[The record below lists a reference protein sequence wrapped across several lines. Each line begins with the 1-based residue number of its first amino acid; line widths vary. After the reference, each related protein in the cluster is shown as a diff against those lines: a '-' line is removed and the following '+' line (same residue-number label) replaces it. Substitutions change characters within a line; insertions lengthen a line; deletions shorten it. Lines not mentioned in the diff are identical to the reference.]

1 MMRCSGCCCAD
12 GLRFAAHRG
21 MRWTSYAF
29 VALLVSP
36 AARAGALA
44 QVVHGLGQATG
55 SNAQPAPPAGAGTP
69 SWTGAFAAGGAR
81 GSPAGVGPAGVA
93 PPPATGPDVT
103 LQVSFG
109 VMSVHDSDGAVA
121 LEVGFVH
128 DDFGLVVRGRSF
140 FEAQSTGSTLRLD
153 LGSIQA
159 AFR

>member
-69 SWTGAFAAGGAR
+69 SWTGAFAESVAPGYPAGG
-81 GSPAGVGPAGVA
+81 GPAGVA
-93 PPPATGPDVT
+93 PPPPPGPAGT
-103 LQVSFG
+103 LQGSFG
-109 VMSVHDSDGAVA
+109 
-121 LEVGFVH
+121 
-128 DDFGLVVRGRSF
+128 GLSGHHSPP
-140 FEAQSTGSTLRLD
+140 
-153 LGSIQA
+153 
-159 AFR
+159 